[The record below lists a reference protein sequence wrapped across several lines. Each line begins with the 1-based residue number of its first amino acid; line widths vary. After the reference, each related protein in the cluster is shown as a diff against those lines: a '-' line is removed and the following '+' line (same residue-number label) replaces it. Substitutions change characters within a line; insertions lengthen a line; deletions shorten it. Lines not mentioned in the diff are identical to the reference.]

1 MRRKSNKIQFI
12 ALAFIMLF
20 SVMNAWGLGLKT
32 DILRLRQQGSNTT
45 WNKDTKVM
53 TWSTGYSNLWYVEPL
68 SPLFENEYK
77 GKDLYDYSKIIVK
90 VSNLSQGAELRLVI
104 ASELEG
110 VTTEYYY
117 PIKSNGTI
125 AVPLHEEGWKNV
137 NSPNAIVSLYDM
149 LKYAKTVRIGGLTW
163 EGSVKIEEM
172 YLCKDLEC
180 DANGNIIIGWEDL
193 VANSDNLQRNGDFV
207 KIDSS
212 QKGWAGLGFSF
223 DEPVAVEAI
232 SVDGSL
238 YAGYFDGEQGFINN
252 FAINYDGRVT
262 SYPGKAWNTS
272 YVPDQNY
279 KMTGFEVVFG
289 STGYGT
295 GHVKSV
301 SLKLKAI
308 YTVNFMTE
316 GGASTDQPSM
326 KYYGIPL
333 TLPMPKVQKA
343 NSTFF
348 AWTTKDGTIIRGYA
362 GDVFEPYTNMNVN
375 AKWQSNTIGSHD
387 TEENTTG
394 CEMYKIPNNSMREFT
409 FHNDGT
415 GYEDGRQN
423 RNWEMWATSNSSGL
437 PNNLNGAYFF
447 MDLMPR
453 VRKHIQANDDFWSNV
468 ETTKV
473 YKQNG
478 DNLPELTNWNRF
490 MDDMRLGTEVT
501 VKVYNANG
509 KIRIYSVMTRGAN
522 TYVYPYEYEKY
533 LVNNTVEGDV
543 YVSFTVNHAKLT
555 NFSAKASVPLA
566 KLGFGIQGVDAS
578 NVMNHSDIASC
589 SVEIKT
595 PEGMLVPVGTMAGL
609 GETYKYKA
617 YACSGWQFV
626 KWTNGMTENP
636 RNAVISEGNIKEH
649 HCSPVAT
656 FELKTTNGFQIAK
669 NRVYYLDFENV
680 VNADVTPTQG
690 QVALVNES
698 PADGQVQEHQKG
710 RFYNYGNRGRIYT
723 DPVFGRY
730 YQNLAVD
737 VNEFTESKSENF
749 LRIVLTDAQKEE
761 LLPIRETGE
770 ATVGFWVNGR
780 VANRYELPLE
790 RGSMFCA
797 FSNDCFAIADNNFI
811 KPRYMFDIACNGWT
825 YSYMPNNDKSEYA
838 NDPEAVNK
846 FFYGEDAPV
855 VDNPQTG
862 LFGAYYKHTQDQRQ
876 RKFYDDNEWH
886 YVTYVADNG
895 LKNIKMYLDGELTGT
910 LDVTAIKNGNSDYTF
925 FGKNGDYKGRINFIR
940 NFVLGGFTPHGL
952 FFGEQYYSDAALAY
966 DEISVYSTAL
976 TQEQIRTII
985 NTKKQP
991 VPTEWHFTDALKG
1004 YFASGETLSSDQWE
1018 PVQNNEG
1025 IYKLKNSISKTE
1037 LKSGSETLYA
1047 TEHLRFSS
1055 QPRTVKGDI
1064 YVDQKK
1070 GLIGLTRGAAVYV
1083 PDVPLSYNVY
1093 FVAKPKDEANY
1104 PMDHFDLFPVGDATG
1119 DFFTRGV
1126 SLYGG
1131 NGKDGFSVLDA
1142 YKHTTADIDG
1152 GFTLYMHNNT
1162 DLNGNNHN
1170 KSDNGNVLW
1179 ISDIVVS
1186 PYCLMYTFNKG
1197 LLFSGAD
1204 RKSVLHVDVT
1214 VDANGNK
1221 SAYALPDLLITK
1233 NNSSAEDLSSY
1244 SEGNP
1249 DGNPYIRFSSS
1260 APRVAYVD
1268 QSGNVTLTGLAGYA
1282 VIKAQLIFGNLHD
1295 NCISTA
1301 YEIRV
1306 TKASAT
1312 DHVVKDTQYKPG
1324 DVIAKSNGNIT
1335 MTMGGW
1341 AYTATYNNKVTNV
1354 SDSWSKG
1361 SAVQNDVETIDG
1373 YNTNSQG
1380 GQNAKNESYGVGN
1393 DFNTYN
1399 GNFVAVTNSGDISQT
1414 YNKNPWTLPCR
1425 GAYLKFEPKKA
1436 GVLTVYILQNGNLDR
1451 NKNGGNYS
1459 DKLSWRPIYI
1469 ADETGKVIDNVKF
1482 GTNSKIFE
1490 NDNFFAE
1497 GRRRAQFIEDQELT
1511 YNVNLKTDLL
1521 ALKSSNYNRFRLLI
1535 DNWANAGWKQ
1545 NVIKTED
1552 GGYMVISKGLVRYSF
1567 NVYPGKTYYMFS
1579 NNTKIGYSGYNFEE
1593 GKLLNENV
1601 ADEEY
1606 AANPVRDAVNSSA
1619 FTYTD
1624 GTNNPDIS
1632 ISGDNTTVTYTRD
1645 FTYGKWGSICLPFSM
1660 NNKQMKENFGEE
1672 TSVVLLKGIDDK
1684 GVVQMVWHVNQD
1696 IIAGYPYFILPR
1708 GTIASGKLGTKI
1720 ISGTEQQVIKGIS
1733 TNAYFDP
1740 AVTAPSF
1747 VIGPEM
1753 DNGQSATYGSIEL
1766 LEKAVGKTEYPYVF
1780 KGNFDT
1786 EQATAGS
1793 YVMTTSGVLTKAS
1806 NTPNIKPFRAYLR
1819 YCSQI
1824 DASSGDHANG
1834 KPLTGMGYMNSDG
1847 EEVTTSIEQILE
1859 ANGIFVD
1866 SANVYGVDGQV
1877 KRYNTHD
1884 LNGLPK
1890 GIYIV
1895 NGKKYVV
1902 K

>member
-1 MRRKSNKIQFI
+1 MRRKSNKIQFF

-163 EGSVKIEEM
+163 SGSAKIEEM

-180 DANGNIIIGWEDL
+180 DANGNVTIGWQDL
-193 VANSDNLQRNGDFV
+193 IANESNLQRNGDFV
-207 KIDSS
+207 KIASE
-212 QKGWAGLGFSF
+212 QKGWVSLGFAF
-223 DEPVAVEAI
+223 DKPVLVENV

-238 YAGYFDGEQGFINN
+238 DAGYVDGTQGFVNN
-252 FAINYDGRVT
+252 FCFDYENGEPG
-262 SYPGKAWNTS
+262 YPGKAWNTQYS
-272 YVPDQNY
+272 PDQNR
-279 KMTGFEVVFG
+279 KVASFKVIF
-289 STGYGT
+289 SPTGYGT

-301 SLKLKAI
+301 SVKLKALG
-308 YTVNFMTE
+308 TVYLQDPDTNPKQSLMTMNCF
-316 GGASTDQPSM
+316 GTPITM
-326 KYYGIPL
+326 PL
-333 TLPMPKVQKA
+333 LEKTVK
-343 NSTFF
+343 
-348 AWTTKDGTIIRGYA
+348 G
-362 GDVFEPYTNMNVN
+362 
-375 AKWQSNTIGSHD
+375 NTIKAFAYGFNPPRYTGEKYVFSGSIVLD
-387 TEENTTG
+387 IQWLKKTSIGSNRTTSANTEFSDWVKVPDNT
-394 CEMYKIPNNSMREFT
+394 MREFT
-409 FHNDGT
+409 FESYGSNSKTTNWGMWVMK
-415 GYEDGRQN
+415 N
-423 RNWEMWATSNSSGL
+423 RNGYNSNTVA
-437 PNNLNGAYFF
+437 NDAYFF
-447 MDLMPR
+447 MDIAG
-453 VRKHIQANDDFWSNV
+453 IQKILSGNSTNED
-468 ETTKV
+468 TKV
-473 YKQNG
+473 YKNDNG
-478 DNLPELTNWNRF
+478 TFRELTTSEWDRF
-490 MDDMRLGTEVT
+490 LLDLYNGCDVH
-501 VKVYNANG
+501 VKVYNHNG
-509 KIRIYSVMTRGAN
+509 KLRVYSYMVSRNLAQR
-522 TYVYPYEYEKY
+522 TYVYPYEYNEA
-533 LVNNTVEGDV
+533 VSTDV
-543 YVSFTVNHAKLT
+543 FVGFTVNKAFIS
-555 NFSAKASVPLA
+555 NFDVKAAVPLA

-1221 SAYALPDLLITK
+1221 SAYTLPDLLITK

-1324 DVIAKSNGNIT
+1324 DVIAKSNGDIT

-1341 AYTATYNNKVTNV
+1341 AYTATYNNKGTNV
-1354 SDSWSKG
+1354 SDSWGKG
-1361 SAVQNDVETIDG
+1361 AAVQTDVETIDG

-1380 GQNAKNESYGVGN
+1380 GQNAKNESYGVNN

-1451 NKNGGNYS
+1451 NKDGKNYS

-1511 YNVNLKTDLL
+1511 YNVNLEKDLL
-1521 ALKSSNYNRFRLLI
+1521 ALKASNYNRFRLLI

-1740 AVTAPSF
+1740 TVTAPSF

-1780 KGNFDT
+1780 KGNFAT

-1824 DASSGDHANG
+1824 DANPGDHANG
-1834 KPLTGMGYMNSDG
+1834 KPLSGMGYMNSDG